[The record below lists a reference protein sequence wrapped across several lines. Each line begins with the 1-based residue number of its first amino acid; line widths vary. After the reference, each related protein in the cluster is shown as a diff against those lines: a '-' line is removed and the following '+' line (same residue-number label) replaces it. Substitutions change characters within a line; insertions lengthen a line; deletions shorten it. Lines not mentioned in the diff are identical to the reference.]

1 MPGEIKVTV
10 FTMGGEQN
18 DIEVPPDMRTDEFLQ
33 QLAIALTLAVND
45 ANGNPVN
52 WRLDNKDTGRTLEG
66 HKTIEENGVR
76 DGHRLSLLR
85 QTVAG
90 RDERVEL

>member
-1 MPGEIKVTV
+1 MAADIKVKV
-10 FTMGGEQN
+10 FTMGGEEHE
-18 DIEVPPDMRTDEFLQ
+18 IEVPPDMRGDEFLN
-33 QLAIALTLAVND
+33 QLAIALQLTVND

-52 WRLDNKDTGRTLEG
+52 WQLVNKDTGSEVDG
-66 HKTIEENGVR
+66 GKTMADNGVS

-90 RDERVEL
+90 